1 MCNTNQASPGKV
13 TISST
18 VHTRLGPFVCAF
30 YPEPSWSRHCTPAS
44 LNLWGHRT
52 AAQRDS
58 TYPIKGTL
66 WLLVRGCWDFY
77 RYVSLSSFMHLTHTV
92 FQSLQTLFH
101 CVFMCLNT
109 VLTSV
114 LKLQRVNISL
124 LHVSCLKCAE
134 FCFLIPPVQWII
146 WRGCQPIEIKLRL
159 HTITSRIR
167 PRDFPCLPKAL
178 LLTSAVN
185 VLLYLLWKR
194 L

>member
-1 MCNTNQASPGKV
+1 MACGLRALGFLPLCFSV
-13 TISST
+13 IFHAFDT
-18 VHTRLGPFVCAF
+18 VALFVCYYCILYTVQYNTALS
-30 YPEPSWSRHCTPAS
+30 EVQTQCRWHRQGSWGSLKSSR
-44 LNLWGHRT
+44 
-52 AAQRDS
+52 
-58 TYPIKGTL
+58 
-66 WLLVRGCWDFY
+66 V
-77 RYVSLSSFMHLTHTV
+77 
-92 FQSLQTLFH
+92 LFH

-109 VLTSV
+109 VLTSI

-124 LHVSCLKCAE
+124 LHVSWLKCAE

-146 WRGCQPIEIKLRL
+146 WKGCQPIEIKLRL
-159 HTITSRIR
+159 HTITTRIC